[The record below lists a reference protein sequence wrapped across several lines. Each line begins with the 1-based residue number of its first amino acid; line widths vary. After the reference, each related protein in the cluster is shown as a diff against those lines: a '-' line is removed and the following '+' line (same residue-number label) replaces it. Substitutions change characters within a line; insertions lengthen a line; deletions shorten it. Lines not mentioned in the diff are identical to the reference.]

1 MEVSGQVKCP
11 DGGGALEMNET
22 MVTVVGNAATSADYR
37 TTQSGVPAVRF
48 RLAAT
53 VRRFD
58 QASGS
63 WTDAY
68 TNFFTV
74 WAWRQLAENVAAS
87 VAIGEPLLVRGRF
100 RFREYEKEG
109 VRFSDP
115 TIDATAVGHDLGW
128 GTAAFR
134 RMSRLR
140 PSFAE
145 PGRTDPDGA
154 VRDPLAPGVGWSGAG
169 PGVVPDAGETGERQ
183 PVLTPDLG

>member
-1 MEVSGQVKCP
+1 
-11 DGGGALEMNET
+11 MNET
-22 MVTVVGNAATSADYR
+22 MVTVVGNAATGAEYR

-58 QASGS
+58 QASGA

-87 VAIGEPLLVRGRF
+87 VAIGEPLLVRGRL
-100 RFREYEKEG
+100 RVREYEKDG
-109 VRFSDP
+109 MRCTDP

-128 GTAAFR
+128 GTTAFR
-134 RMSRLR
+134 RRSRVR
-140 PSFAE
+140 PSF
-145 PGRTDPDGA
+145 GDPSVRDLDVA
-154 VRDPLAPGVGWSGAG
+154 VRDTPAPAEGAA
-169 PGVVPDAGETGERQ
+169 DAAEQGERR

>member
-1 MEVSGQVKCP
+1 MGVSGQVKCP

-22 MVTVVGNAATSADYR
+22 MVTVVGNAATNADYR
-37 TTQSGVPAVRF
+37 TTQSGCRMVRF

-58 QASGS
+58 QATGS
-63 WTDAY
+63 WSDSY

-74 WAWRQLAENVAAS
+74 WAWRQLADNVAAS
-87 VAIGEPLLVRGRF
+87 VAIGEPLLVRGRL
-100 RFREYEKEG
+100 RVREYEKDG
-109 VRFSDP
+109 VRCTDP

-134 RMSRLR
+134 RVSRVR
-140 PSFAE
+140 PSFAD
-145 PGRTDPDGA
+145 PARTELDAA
-154 VRDPLAPGVGWSGAG
+154 VRDALTPALEPGT
-169 PGVVPDAGETGERQ
+169 PDTADQEPRQ

>member
-1 MEVSGQVKCP
+1 
-11 DGGGALEMNET
+11 MNET

-87 VAIGEPLLVRGRF
+87 VSIGEPLLVRGRL
-100 RFREYEKEG
+100 RVREYEKEG
-109 VRFSDP
+109 ARVLDP

-128 GTAAFR
+128 GTAAFH
-134 RMSRLR
+134 RMSRLK
-140 PSFAE
+140 PSFAD
-145 PGRTDPDGA
+145 PGPPDAGRTDPRRTDPGGA
-154 VRDPLAPGVGWSGAG
+154 AAG
-169 PGVVPDAGETGERQ
+169 RAPDAGEAGERQ

>member
-1 MEVSGQVKCP
+1 
-11 DGGGALEMNET
+11 MNET

-63 WTDAY
+63 WTDSY

-87 VAIGEPLLVRGRF
+87 VAIGEPLLVRGRL
-100 RFREYEKEG
+100 RVREYEKEG
-109 VRFSDP
+109 VHCTDP

-134 RMSRLR
+134 RVSRLR

-145 PGRTDPDGA
+145 PGRPDLDVA
-154 VRDPLAPGVGWSGAG
+154 VRDALAPALEDG
-169 PGVVPDAGETGERQ
+169 VPDTAEQGDRQ

>member
-1 MEVSGQVKCP
+1 
-11 DGGGALEMNET
+11 MNET

-58 QASGS
+58 QASGG

-74 WAWRQLAENVAAS
+74 WAWRQLADNVAAS
-87 VAIGEPLLVRGRF
+87 VAIGEPLLVRGRL
-100 RFREYEKEG
+100 RVREYEKEG
-109 VRFSDP
+109 VRCTDP

-134 RMSRLR
+134 RVSRLKT
-140 PSFAE
+140 SFA
-145 PGRTDPDGA
+145 DPPRGDLDAA
-154 VRDPLAPGVGWSGAG
+154 VRDALAPAPAGGA
-169 PGVVPDAGETGERQ
+169 PDAAEQGERL

>member
-1 MEVSGQVKCP
+1 
-11 DGGGALEMNET
+11 MNET

-74 WAWRQLAENVAAS
+74 WAWRQLADNVAAS
-87 VAIGEPLLVRGRF
+87 VAIGEPLLVRGRL
-100 RFREYEKEG
+100 RVREYEKEG
-109 VRFSDP
+109 VRCTDP

-134 RMSRLR
+134 RVSRLR

-145 PGRTDPDGA
+145 PGRAELDGTA
-154 VRDPLAPGVGWSGAG
+154 RDALVPSMEVGGVPA
-169 PGVVPDAGETGERQ
+169 AAERAERAEKGERQ

>member
-1 MEVSGQVKCP
+1 
-11 DGGGALEMNET
+11 MNET

-58 QASGS
+58 QASGG

-74 WAWRQLAENVAAS
+74 WAWRQLADNVAAS
-87 VAIGEPLLVRGRF
+87 VAIGEPLLVRGRL
-100 RFREYEKEG
+100 RVREYEKEG
-109 VRFSDP
+109 VRCTDP

-134 RMSRLR
+134 RVSRLK
-140 PSFAE
+140 PSFA
-145 PGRTDPDGA
+145 DPPRGDLDAA
-154 VRDPLAPGVGWSGAG
+154 VRDALAPVPAGGA
-169 PGVVPDAGETGERQ
+169 PDAAEQGERA